1 MKSVMEHEGDRR
13 YSSDKRRVG
22 RIVAAAGVLG
32 GAIVAFSAAGAFAVG
47 GNCTAS
53 PENVS
58 LTGPDGTRV
67 KASCSSLQGDS
78 KARGTLDLTFALD
91 KHTAWFTALN
101 TVYRSGYDIGPNN
114 GTYYTIAHV

>member
-1 MKSVMEHEGDRR
+1 MKSVMEPQGGQQVAGARR
-13 YSSDKRRVG
+13 RG
-22 RIVAAAGVLG
+22 ARIVTTAAVLG
-32 GAIVAFSAAGAFAVG
+32 VAIVTVTTSGAFAVG
-47 GNCTAS
+47 GTCSAS

-58 LTGPDGTRV
+58 LTGPDGTRA

-78 KARGTLDLTFALD
+78 KARGSLNLVWASD

-101 TVYRSGYDIGPNN
+101 VVYRSAYDLGPNN